1 MNKTLS
7 VIYGEVADATG
18 LSIDERTETLVGV
31 KNGYHLT
38 IGIKNNA
45 YAMYASA
52 RKNGCLPD
60 KEFTKAAKKAIEGVY
75 SVQVHG
81 NNIEFT
87 IGGATKNKTIANMIS
102 VINGATEFF
111 KANGYEDVC
120 ECCGQPSDR
129 IKTYVVQ
136 GGISFLCDDCYAKIN
151 QTMKEA
157 EFDAEN
163 TEESLAGGIFG
174 ALVGSILGALAIII
188 VAQLG
193 YVAAYSGVI
202 MGFCTIYGYEKLGK
216 KLTTRGIVISSILM
230 IAMVYVAVVANWT
243 IALSKEFGF
252 DFLSS
257 LDILWSALSAS
268 NVMGDFIISL
278 LEAYGFTALGAIPT
292 VISIVRKRKAAFSS
306 FEIQ

>member
-60 KEFTKAAKKAIEGVY
+60 KEFTKAAKKAIDGVY

-111 KANGYEDVC
+111 RANGYEDVC
-120 ECCGQPSDR
+120 ECCGQPTDR
-129 IKTYVVQ
+129 IKTYVIQ
-136 GGISFLCDDCYAKIN
+136 SGISFLCDDCYAKIN

-157 EFDAEN
+157 EFNAEN
-163 TEESLAGGIFG
+163 TDENLIGGIFG
-174 ALVGSILGALAIII
+174 ALAGSILGALAIII
-188 VAQLG
+188 IGQLG

-216 KLTTRGIVISSILM
+216 KLTTRGIIISILFM
-230 IAMVYVAVVANWT
+230 LAMVYVAVVADWT
-243 IALSKEFGF
+243 FAVAKETHVGF
-252 DFLSS
+252 VDAY
-257 LDILWSALSAS
+257 DIFKFSRG
-268 NVMGDFIISL
+268 VIMDDFIISL
-278 LEAYGFTALGAIPT
+278 VQVYAFTALGAIPT
-292 VISIVRKRKAAFSS
+292 IISAVRKRKNAFTS
-306 FEIQ
+306 FQI